1 MSKSVKINCSNIG
14 QSRLFPIGVSLM
26 EMSEILQEEKGLDF
40 EPIAALVNHKS
51 ENLNTEL
58 YHPALVEFID
68 IRHAEGMRVYT
79 RTLSFLIAAA
89 VNELYP
95 GSRFCIEHSVSN
107 GFFCHL
113 YLGKT
118 LENSDLEAI
127 KQRVKSFV
135 EANIPILKIE
145 DETADVL
152 EIFRSKGRQD
162 LVKLLSHYG
171 HLYTHYIKMGEH
183 LDHYSGPLAAS
194 TKYIRTFDLSLYPD
208 AENGCL
214 LRLPNP
220 EKPEEL
226 KPYVEQPKMF
236 GIFKEFVHWNEVL
249 GQSTIGDINESC
261 AKGEAEA
268 LIKVSEALQEKRVSQ
283 IVDNMLSQPQRKRII
298 LVSGP
303 SSSGK
308 TTFSKRLSVQLAVM
322 GIKPLAISL
331 DDYFLERHQTPRDEK
346 GDYDYESLY
355 ALDLELFNQQLNDLL
370 QGKEVIVPRYNFA
383 SGQKEFLEERK
394 IHLEENQVLIL
405 EGIHALNPELL
416 PSVPQEVLYKI
427 YVSALTSISLDDHN
441 RIATTDNRLIRRMI
455 RDAQYRGTPARST
468 IARWK
473 SVRAGE
479 DKWIFPYQEN
489 ADVFF
494 NSAMAFELLVLK
506 RYAEPS
512 LRTVPQNCPEYAEAE
527 RLLRFLDYI
536 ATIPDNDIPPTSLLR
551 EFVGGSS
558 FNY

>member
-1 MSKSVKINCSNIG
+1 MSKTIKINCCNIG
-14 QSRLFPIGVSLM
+14 QSRLFPIGASLM
-26 EMSEILQEEKGLDF
+26 EIAEILREDKLLDF
-40 EPIAALVNHKS
+40 EPIAALVNHKA

-58 YHPALVEFID
+58 YHPSLVEFID
-68 IRHAEGMRVYT
+68 ISHPEGMRVYT
-79 RTLSFLIAAA
+79 RTLSFLMAAA

-95 GSRFCIEHSVSN
+95 GGRFCIEHSVSN
-107 GFFCHL
+107 GFFCNL
-113 YLGKT
+113 FIGKKVKESDLKAIKERVKT
-118 LENSDLEAI
+118 LAEA
-127 KQRVKSFV
+127 
-135 EANIPILKIE
+135 AIPILQVEEETTAVIE
-145 DETADVL
+145 L
-152 EIFRSKGRQD
+152 FRAKGRED

-171 HLYTHYIKMGEH
+171 HLYTHYTKMGEH
-183 LDHYSGPLAAS
+183 IDHYYGPLAAS
-194 TKYIRTFDLSLYPD
+194 TDLIQNFDLMAFPDNDSGFLLRIPKPD
-208 AENGCL
+208 A
-214 LRLPNP
+214 
-220 EKPEEL
+220 PEEL
-226 KPYVEQPKMF
+226 QDYVAQPKMF

-249 GQSTIGDINESC
+249 GQSTIGEINESC
-261 AKGEAEA
+261 ARGDAES
-268 LIKVSEALQEKRVSQ
+268 LIKVSEALQEKRVAQ
-283 IVDNMLSQPQRKRII
+283 IVDHMLSQASRKRII
-298 LVSGP
+298 LVAGP

-331 DDYFLERHQTPRDEK
+331 DDYFLERHETPLDEK
-346 GDYDYESLY
+346 GEYDYESLY
-355 ALDLELFNQQLNDLL
+355 ALDLKLFNQHLNELL
-370 QGKEVIVPRYNFA
+370 QGKTVKIPRYNF
-383 SGQKEFLEERK
+383 SKGGKEYSDDRK
-394 IHLEENQVLIL
+394 IKLHDNQVLIL

-479 DKWIFPYQEN
+479 DKWIFPFQEN

-494 NSAMAFELLVLK
+494 NSAMSFELLVLK

>member
-1 MSKSVKINCSNIG
+1 MSKTIKINCSNIG
-14 QSRLFPIGVSLM
+14 QSRLFPIGASLM
-26 EMSEILQEEKGLDF
+26 EIAEILQEEKSLDF
-40 EPIAALVNHKS
+40 APIAALVNHKS
-51 ENLNTEL
+51 ENLNTEI
-58 YHPALVEFID
+58 YHPSLVEFID
-68 IRHAEGMRVYT
+68 ICHPEGMRVYT

-95 GSRFCIEHSVSN
+95 GGRFCIEHSVSN
-107 GFFCHL
+107 GFFCNLHIGKKVKESDL
-113 YLGKT
+113 KAIKERVKT
-118 LENSDLEAI
+118 LAEA
-127 KQRVKSFV
+127 
-135 EANIPILKIE
+135 AIPILQVEEETTAVIE
-145 DETADVL
+145 L
-152 EIFRSKGRQD
+152 FRAKGRED

-171 HLYTHYIKMGEH
+171 HLYTHYTKMGEH
-183 LDHYSGPLAAS
+183 IDHYYGPLAAS
-194 TKYIRTFDLSLYPD
+194 TDHIRNFDLMAFPDDESGFLLRIPKPD
-208 AENGCL
+208 A
-214 LRLPNP
+214 PD
-220 EKPEEL
+220 EL
-226 KPYVEQPKMF
+226 QDYVAQPKMF

-249 GQSTIGDINESC
+249 GQSTIGEINESC
-261 AKGEAEA
+261 ARGDAES
-268 LIKVSEALQEKRVSQ
+268 LIKVSEALQEKRVAQ
-283 IVDNMLSQPQRKRII
+283 IVDDMLSQASRKRII
-298 LVSGP
+298 LVAGP

-331 DDYFLERHQTPRDEK
+331 DDYFLERHETPLDEK

-355 ALDLELFNQQLNDLL
+355 ALDLKLFNQHLNELL
-370 QGKEVIVPRYNFA
+370 QGKTVKIPRYNF
-383 SGQKEFLEERK
+383 SKGSKEYSDDRK
-394 IHLEENQVLIL
+394 IKLHDNQVLIL
-405 EGIHALNPELL
+405 EGIHALNPDLL

-479 DKWIFPYQEN
+479 DKWIFPFQEN

-494 NSAMAFELLVLK
+494 NSAMSFELLVLK

>member
-1 MSKSVKINCSNIG
+1 MSKTIKINCSNIG
-14 QSRLFPIGVSLM
+14 QSRLFPVGVSLF
-26 EMSEILQEEKGLDF
+26 EMSEILREEGLLSF
-40 EPIAALVNHKS
+40 EPIAALVNYKA
-51 ENLNTEL
+51 ENLGTEI
-58 YHPALVEFID
+58 YHPSQVEFID
-68 IRHAEGMRVYT
+68 IDRQEGMRVYT
-79 RTLSFLIAAA
+79 RTLTFLLGAA

-95 GSRFCIEHSVSN
+95 QGRFCIEHSVSN

-113 YLGKT
+113 HLNKKV
-118 LENSDLEAI
+118 SADDLEAI
-127 KQRVKSFV
+127 KKRVH
-135 EANIPILKIE
+135 ELAAADIPIQQVEEETTTVIE
-145 DETADVL
+145 L
-152 EIFRSKGRQD
+152 FREKGRQD
-162 LVKLLSHYG
+162 LVKLLNSYG
-171 HLYTHYIKMGEH
+171 HLYTHYTRMGEH
-183 LDHYSGPLAAS
+183 IDHFYGPLACS
-194 TKYIRTFDLSLYPD
+194 TKRITTFDIEPYPG
-208 AENGCL
+208 EKEGFL
-214 LRLPNP
+214 LRVPDPNNP
-220 EKPEEL
+220 QEL
-226 KPYVEQPKMF
+226 KEYIPQPKMF
-236 GIFKEFVHWNEVL
+236 GIFKEFVQWNELL

-261 AKGEAEA
+261 IRGEAEN
-268 LIKVSEALQEKRVSQ
+268 LIKVSEALQEKRVAQ
-283 IVDNMLSQPQRKRII
+283 IVDTILAQKQRKRII

-322 GIKPLAISL
+322 GIKPIAISL
-331 DDYFLERHQTPRDEK
+331 DDYFLEREQTPLDEK

-355 ALDLELFNQQLNDLL
+355 ALDLDLFNQDLNNLL
-370 QGKEVIVPRYNFA
+370 QGKEVIVPRYDF
-383 SGQKEFLEERK
+383 SLGKKEFLEERK
-394 IHLEENQVLIL
+394 IHLEDNQVLIL

-416 PSVPQEVLYKI
+416 PKVSPDVLFKI

-494 NSAMAFELLVLK
+494 NSALSFELLVLK
-506 RYAEPS
+506 RYAEPV
-512 LRTVPQNCPEYAEAE
+512 LRSVPQNCPEYAEAN

-536 ATIPDNDIPPTSLLR
+536 ATVADNEIPPTSLLR